1 MFETTNQSPI
11 SASSLPGSPPSQSVQ
26 GDAGELQILRAPA
39 ILSSPGGDQLPPRCI
54 GFKPIT
60 SSRDGRKGGDELH
73 RSTQQKGAQ
82 KLCERM

>member
-1 MFETTNQSPI
+1 MAMFVITRGSYITHFCI
-11 SASSLPGSPPSQSVQ
+11 ISPPFQTVQ

-54 GFKPIT
+54 GLEPIT
-60 SSRDGRKGGDELH
+60 SSRDG
-73 RSTQQKGAQ
+73 STQQKGAQ